1 MKMIGLIAIIVNVN
15 YSKQTIKNI
24 NVIIVNIYKK
34 WNIFMSGLF

>member
-34 WNIFMSGLF
+34 